1 MNIFEES
8 INKGVPVE
16 TPIILRVSDLY
27 AICSDKIKIEGII
40 EENFTRYKNFLNEIA
55 HPEDIEL
62 FQSLGVVTDEKSLE
76 KSLCFAPSA
85 FISSIFISLN
95 IDDIYNK
102 VATFNQESDTNQ
114 DLHNWIETKAKD
126 RLELLAKTNTE
137 EELKEEFPALY
148 IKYKKQDKLM
158 KDLITEFRAI
168 RKATSISTVKK
179 IPIIKR
185 LTKTLQRLGFK
196 NEQELIKCKGKLPVD
211 NFCIRYKNSLEE
223 LIDKVGQ
230 VTEYVTTHPLN
241 FDSISE
247 EDSEKLSLYIAN
259 QFLQLCDMSEKK
271 DKQRYL
277 YHLTSYFNEKPE
289 RKVDDKTVITI
300 GKIENADLGLKE
312 EGGVITPKVLY
323 NMYKQIVVENPEL
336 HVIDFAAMDFSGMN
350 LAEVESFMIEYLQDL
365 KANWEII
372 PPSEMDKDF
381 IPRDKNVRNYLT
393 EEERQKKQEKLVE
406 LYMQKKDFYDRTD
419 PFFRII
425 GKNTFEGYV
434 GHIYTNGKVVLD
446 KFFENQD
453 TGRVAENQAIYV
465 MDISD
470 FYRLSSLP
478 KQELIHNPLCKR
490 IYHAG
495 NWQGKIQTVIEDK
508 RKSKTVEELKELIKT
523 GNVQK

>member
-40 EENFTRYKNFLNEIA
+40 EETFTRYKNFLNEIA

-179 IPIIKR
+179 IPIIII
-185 LTKTLQRLGFK
+185 LQ
-196 NEQELIKCKGKLPVD
+196 
-211 NFCIRYKNSLEE
+211 
-223 LIDKVGQ
+223 
-230 VTEYVTTHPLN
+230 
-241 FDSISE
+241 
-247 EDSEKLSLYIAN
+247 
-259 QFLQLCDMSEKK
+259 
-271 DKQRYL
+271 
-277 YHLTSYFNEKPE
+277 
-289 RKVDDKTVITI
+289 
-300 GKIENADLGLKE
+300 
-312 EGGVITPKVLY
+312 
-323 NMYKQIVVENPEL
+323 
-336 HVIDFAAMDFSGMN
+336 
-350 LAEVESFMIEYLQDL
+350 
-365 KANWEII
+365 
-372 PPSEMDKDF
+372 
-381 IPRDKNVRNYLT
+381 
-393 EEERQKKQEKLVE
+393 
-406 LYMQKKDFYDRTD
+406 
-419 PFFRII
+419 
-425 GKNTFEGYV
+425 
-434 GHIYTNGKVVLD
+434 
-446 KFFENQD
+446 
-453 TGRVAENQAIYV
+453 
-465 MDISD
+465 
-470 FYRLSSLP
+470 
-478 KQELIHNPLCKR
+478 
-490 IYHAG
+490 
-495 NWQGKIQTVIEDK
+495 
-508 RKSKTVEELKELIKT
+508 
-523 GNVQK
+523 